1 MSDRILQPTDNV
13 FRDLGF
19 SEAEAENLRVRSV
32 LMGHVRSIIDQEGLT
47 QTRAATLFGVTQPRI
62 STVRKLAAGLG
73 VKPERLVVRN
83 QSETLPQR

>member
-1 MSDRILQPTDNV
+1 MRLRLRELREEKFITQAEL
-13 FRDLGF
+13 
-19 SEAEAENLRVRSV
+19 SERTGVTEATISRLE
-32 LMGHVRSIIDQEGLT
+32 T
-47 QTRAATLFGVTQPRI
+47 GVTQPRI